1 MPRRTALLI
10 PALLAL
16 PLAAAPLHAGP
27 PWISIELPANPLN
40 PTTRG
45 MFLLVRSYHHGN
57 AMQMPLT
64 GSATGLVDGKR
75 QTITLSFERT
85 NMPGVHALRKTWP
98 SEGAWVLALNVG
110 GKEGPTALVGIGAD
124 GRVHSVDVPTQS
136 EGRNTWGREVTEK
149 DIEDALR
156 QVASAGTPVPPAR
169 ANLAG
174 MAILLPAALGIA
186 VLRRRGSAPSA
197 SASGRSDA

>member
-1 MPRRTALLI
+1 MLRPTALLI

-16 PLAAAPLHAGP
+16 PLVAAPLHAGP

-45 MFLLVRSYHHGN
+45 MFLLVRSYHHGD
-57 AMQMPLT
+57 AMQMPVT

-75 QTITLSFERT
+75 RTVSLTFERT
-85 NMPGVHALRKTWP
+85 NMPGVYALRQNWP
-98 SEGAWVLALNVG
+98 SEGAWVLAMNVG
-110 GKEGPTALVGIGAD
+110 GKEGPTALVGIGTD
-124 GRVHSVDVPTQS
+124 GRVHSVDVPTRS

-156 QVASAGTPVPPAR
+156 QVARAGMPSPAGR

-174 MAILLPAALGIA
+174 IAVVLPLALGIA
-186 VLRRRGSAPSA
+186 ALRRRSPNA
-197 SASGRSDA
+197 R

>member
-1 MPRRTALLI
+1 MLRRTALLV

-45 MFLLVRSYHHGN
+45 MFLLVRSYHHGDV
-57 AMQMPLT
+57 MQMPVT

-75 QTITLSFERT
+75 QTVSLTFERT
-85 NMPGVHALRKTWP
+85 NMPGVYALRKTWP
-98 SEGAWVLALNVG
+98 SDGAWVLAMNVG

-136 EGRNTWGREVTEK
+136 EGRNIWGREVTEK
-149 DIEDALR
+149 DIEDVLK
-156 QVASAGTPVPPAR
+156 QVAAVGAPEPADRAG
-169 ANLAG
+169 LAG
-174 MAILLPAALGIA
+174 IAVLLPFALGIA
-186 VLRRRGSAPSA
+186 ALRRRAA
-197 SASGRSDA
+197 GRR

>member
-1 MPRRTALLI
+1 MLRHTALLAS
-10 PALLAL
+10 ALLAL

-45 MFLLVRSYHHGN
+45 MYLLVRSYHHAD
-57 AMQMPLT
+57 AMQMPVT

-75 QTITLSFERT
+75 QTLTLTFERT
-85 NMPGVHALRKTWP
+85 NIPGVYALRKSWP
-98 SEGAWVLALNVG
+98 SEGAWVLAMNVG

-124 GRVHSVDVPTQS
+124 GRVHSVDVPTRS

-149 DIEDALR
+149 DIENVLK
-156 QVASAGTPVPPAR
+156 QVAAVGAPERADRAG
-169 ANLAG
+169 LAG
-174 MAILLPAALGIA
+174 IAVLLPFALGIA
-186 VLRRRGSAPSA
+186 ALRRRGAD
-197 SASGRSDA
+197 RR

>member
-1 MPRRTALLI
+1 MLRPTALLI

-16 PLAAAPLHAGP
+16 PLVAAPLHAGP

-45 MFLLVRSYHHGN
+45 MFLLVRSYHHGD
-57 AMQMPLT
+57 AMQMPVT

-75 QTITLSFERT
+75 RTVSLTFERT
-85 NMPGVHALRKTWP
+85 NMPGVYALRKNWP
-98 SEGAWVLALNVG
+98 SEGAWVLAMNVG
-110 GKEGPTALVGIGAD
+110 GKEGPTALVGIGTD
-124 GRVHSVDVPTQS
+124 GRVHSVDVPTRS

-156 QVASAGTPVPPAR
+156 QVARAGMPSPAGR

-174 MAILLPAALGIA
+174 IAVVLPLALGIA
-186 VLRRRGSAPSA
+186 ALRRRSPNA
-197 SASGRSDA
+197 R

>member
-1 MPRRTALLI
+1 MTRRTALLI

-45 MFLLVRSYHHGN
+45 MFLLVRSYHH
-57 AMQMPLT
+57 ADAVQMPVT
-64 GSATGLVDGKR
+64 GSATGLVNGKR
-75 QTITLSFERT
+75 QTVTLTFERT
-85 NMPGVHALRKTWP
+85 NMPGVYALRKTWP
-98 SEGAWVLALNVG
+98 SDGAWVLAMNVG
-110 GKEGPTALVGIGAD
+110 GKEGPTALVGIGTD

-149 DIEDALR
+149 DIEDALK
-156 QVASAGTPVPPAR
+156 QVARAGAPAPAER
-169 ANLAG
+169 ADLAG
-174 MAILLPAALGIA
+174 IAVLLPLALGIA
-186 VLRRRGSAPSA
+186 ALRRRAPVQP
-197 SASGRSDA
+197 

>member
-1 MPRRTALLI
+1 MLRRTALLI
-10 PALLAL
+10 PALIAL
-16 PLAAAPLHAGP
+16 PLIAAPLYAGP

-45 MFLLVRSYHHGN
+45 MFLLVRSYHHGD
-57 AMQMPLT
+57 AMQMPVT

-75 QTITLSFERT
+75 QTLGLTFERT
-85 NMPGVHALRKTWP
+85 NIPGVYALRKTWP
-98 SEGAWVLALNVG
+98 SDGAWVLAMNVG
-110 GKEGPTALVGIGAD
+110 GREGPTALVGIGTD
-124 GRVHSVDVPTQS
+124 GRVHSVDVPTRS

-156 QVASAGTPVPPAR
+156 QVARADSQGTGR

-174 MAILLPAALGIA
+174 IAVLFPLALGIA
-186 VLRRRGSAPSA
+186 ALRRRSPVSE
-197 SASGRSDA
+197 